1 MSLKRTALTLGIA
14 VAALVGSAAAA
25 LAVPAFATS
34 NVNVRS
40 GPGTGYAQVD
50 VLRRGEAVDIDY
62 CRGSWC
68 LVRKSGP
75 DGWVSANYL
84 SRDSYDD
91 DDYYDD
97 YDDDYFYVEP
107 PRRIYR
113 PYRPYRPYFGSSAC
127 IGSPNASFCIS
138 N

>member
-1 MSLKRTALTLGIA
+1 MSLKRSALTFGIA
-14 VAALVGSAAAA
+14 VAALVGSSAAA
-25 LAVPAFATS
+25 LAATAYATS

-40 GPGTGYAQVD
+40 GPGTGYAAVD

-68 LVRKSGP
+68 FVDKSGP
-75 DGWVSANYL
+75 DGWVSASYL
-84 SRDSYDD
+84 SRGGYYDD

-97 YDDDYFYVEP
+97 DYYDDP
-107 PRRIYR
+107 PLVIRPYRSYR
-113 PYRPYRPYFGSSAC
+113 PYYYRPRSSAC
-127 IGSPNASFCIS
+127 IGSPNASFCIT

>member
-14 VAALVGSAAAA
+14 AAA
-25 LAVPAFATS
+25 LLGSSIAALAAPAYATS

-40 GPGTGYAQVD
+40 GPGTGYGQVD
-50 VLRRGEAVDIDY
+50 VLRRGDSVDIDY

-68 LVRKSGP
+68 FVNKSGP
-75 DGWVSANYL
+75 DGWVSASYL
-84 SRDSYDD
+84 SRGGYDD

-97 YDDDYFYVEP
+97 DDDFYIDSRP
-107 PRRIYR
+107 IYR
-113 PYRPYRPYFGSSAC
+113 PYRPYRDYYYRPRSSAC
-127 IGSPNASFCIS
+127 VGGPNATFCIT